1 MKTRI
6 KNKEEGTKI
15 LHIEIPSHLVEK
27 AAEEVYQEIKKI
39 AKIPGFRVGS
49 APQDLL
55 EKHYSKD
62 AKSEILKKLIPQGY
76 KRAIE
81 NHKVIPI
88 GFPSIFNISFEKGK
102 PLTFEAQVDIRPNIK
117 LRNYKGIKVK
127 KKRISLS
134 QQELDDA
141 FSHLRNVYAKYN
153 DVARPVR
160 KGDYAVC
167 DVEAFMEGKSITKKN
182 SNMWIL
188 ADKEASLL
196 GMGEE
201 LVGLTEG
208 QAKEIETRLPE
219 NYPDKKYAGKLAKF
233 NVLVNKVKEK
243 ELPVLDDAFAK
254 NLKADSL
261 EALKKEIESGIFK
274 RKENAL
280 KINMKN
286 QILDK
291 LLKDNKFAVPANIVQ
306 RQKEVLAKRLETE
319 LLRKG
324 LHKDEVARELGQ
336 KMQKLKEDARDRV
349 RVYFILD
356 DIALKEKI
364 EINDTDID
372 ERLESLAL
380 STGQSKEE
388 VKKYYEKENLLGGLA
403 EEIKED
409 KVLEFLLKEA
419 EKIEEK

>member
-6 KNKEEGTKI
+6 KNNKVGTKI
-15 LHIEIPSHLVEK
+15 LQIEIPPDLVEK
-27 AAEEVYQEIKKI
+27 VAEEVYQEIKRF

-62 AKSEILKKLIPQGY
+62 AKTEILKKLIPQGY
-76 KRAIE
+76 KTAIE
-81 NHKVIPI
+81 THKVIPI
-88 GFPSIFNISFEKGK
+88 GLPSIFNISFEKGK
-102 PLTFEAQVDIRPNIK
+102 PLTFEAEVDIRPNIK

-141 FSHLRNVYAKYN
+141 FSRLRDVYAKYS

-167 DVEAFMEGKSITKKN
+167 DVEAFVEGKPITKKN
-182 SNMWIL
+182 NNMWVL

-196 GMGEE
+196 DMGEE
-201 LVGLTEG
+201 LVGLTKG
-208 QAKEIETRLPE
+208 QAREIETKLPE
-219 NYPDKKYAGKLAKF
+219 SYPDKKYAGKLAKF
-233 NVLVNKVKEK
+233 KVLVNEVKEK
-243 ELPVLDDAFAK
+243 RLPALDDAFARD
-254 NLKADSL
+254 LKADNL
-261 EALKKEIESGIFK
+261 EALKKEIESGLFK

-280 KINMKN
+280 KIDMEN
-286 QILDK
+286 QILEK
-291 LLKDNKFAVPANIVQ
+291 LLKDNKFTVPANIVQ
-306 RQKEVLAKRLETE
+306 RQKEVLVKRFEAE

-324 LHKDEVARELGQ
+324 LHKDEVAKKLDQ
-336 KMQKLKEDARDRV
+336 KTQKLKEDAMDRV
-349 RVYFILD
+349 RIYFILD

-364 EINDTDID
+364 EINDKDID
-372 ERLESLAL
+372 ERLKSLAL
-380 STGQSKEE
+380 SAGQSQDE

-403 EEIKED
+403 EEIKD
-409 KVLEFLLKEA
+409 GKVLEFLLEEA

>member
-15 LHIEIPSHLVEK
+15 LQIEIPPDLVEK
-27 AAEEVYQEIKKI
+27 AAEEVYQEIKRF

-62 AKSEILKKLIPQGY
+62 AKAEILKKLIPQGY
-76 KRAIE
+76 KTAIE
-81 NHKVIPI
+81 THKVVPI
-88 GFPSIFNISFEKGK
+88 GLPSIFNISFEKGK
-102 PLTFEAQVDIRPNIK
+102 PLTFEAEVDIRPNIK

-141 FSHLRNVYAKYN
+141 FSRLRDVYAKYS

-167 DVEAFMEGKSITKKN
+167 DVEAFVEGKPITKKN
-182 SNMWIL
+182 NNMWVL

-201 LVGLTEG
+201 LVGLTKG
-208 QAKEIETRLPE
+208 QAREIETKLPE
-219 NYPDKKYAGKLAKF
+219 SYPDKKYAGKLAKF
-233 NVLVNKVKEK
+233 KVLVNEVKEK
-243 ELPVLDDAFAK
+243 RLPALDDAFARD
-254 NLKADSL
+254 LKADNL
-261 EALKKEIESGIFK
+261 EALKKEIESGLFK
-274 RKENAL
+274 RKENSL
-280 KINMKN
+280 KIDMEN

-291 LLKDNKFAVPANIVQ
+291 ILKDNKFTVPANIVQ
-306 RQKEVLAKRLETE
+306 RQKEVLVKRFEAE

-324 LHKDEVARELGQ
+324 LHKDEVARELDQ
-336 KMQKLKEDARDRV
+336 KTQKLKEDARDRV
-349 RVYFILD
+349 RIYFILD

-364 EINDTDID
+364 EINDKDID
-372 ERLESLAL
+372 ERLKSLAL
-380 STGQSKEE
+380 STGQSQGE

-403 EEIKED
+403 EEIKD
-409 KVLEFLLKEA
+409 GKVLEFLLEEA

>member
-15 LHIEIPSHLVEK
+15 LRIEIPPDLVEK
-27 AAEEVYQEIKKI
+27 VAEEVYQEIKRF

-62 AKSEILKKLIPQGY
+62 AKAEILKKLIPQGY
-76 KRAIE
+76 KTAIE
-81 NHKVIPI
+81 THKVVPI
-88 GFPSIFNISFEKGK
+88 GLPSIFNISFEKGK
-102 PLTFEAQVDIRPNIK
+102 PLTFEAEVDIRPNIK

-141 FSHLRNVYAKYN
+141 FSRLRDVYAKYS

-167 DVEAFMEGKSITKKN
+167 DVEAFVEGKPITKKN
-182 SNMWIL
+182 NNMWVL

-201 LVGLTEG
+201 LVGLTKG
-208 QAKEIETRLPE
+208 QAREIETKLPE
-219 NYPDKKYAGKLAKF
+219 SYPDKKYAGKLAKF
-233 NVLVNKVKEK
+233 KVLVNEVKEK
-243 ELPVLDDAFAK
+243 RLPALDDAFARD
-254 NLKADSL
+254 LKADNL
-261 EALKKEIESGIFK
+261 EALKKEIESGLFK

-280 KINMKN
+280 KIDMEN
-286 QILDK
+286 QILDR
-291 LLKDNKFAVPANIVQ
+291 LLKDNKFTVPANIVQ
-306 RQKEVLAKRLETE
+306 RQKEVLVKRFEAE

-324 LHKDEVARELGQ
+324 LHKDEVAKELDQ
-336 KMQKLKEDARDRV
+336 KTQKLEEDARDRV
-349 RVYFILD
+349 RIYFILD

-364 EINDTDID
+364 EINDKDID
-372 ERLESLAL
+372 ERLKSLAL
-380 STGQSKEE
+380 STGQSQGE

-403 EEIKED
+403 EEIKD
-409 KVLEFLLKEA
+409 GKVLEFLLEEA

>member
-6 KNKEEGTKI
+6 KNNKEGTKI
-15 LHIEIPSHLVEK
+15 LQIEIPPDLVEK
-27 AAEEVYQEIKKI
+27 AAEEVYQEIKRF

-81 NHKVIPI
+81 THKVIPI
-88 GFPSIFNISFEKGK
+88 GLPSIFNISFEKGK
-102 PLTFEAQVDIRPNIK
+102 PFTFEAEVDIRPNIK

-141 FSHLRNVYAKYN
+141 FSQLRNVYAKYS

-167 DVEAFMEGKSITKKN
+167 DVEAFVEGKPITKKN
-182 SNMWIL
+182 NNMWVL

-196 GMGEE
+196 GMGEK
-201 LVGLTEG
+201 LVGLTKG
-208 QAKEIETRLPE
+208 QAREIETKLPE
-219 NYPDKKYAGKLAKF
+219 SYPDKKYAGKLAKF
-233 NVLVNKVKEK
+233 KVLVNEVKEK
-243 ELPVLDDAFAK
+243 RLPILDDAFARD
-254 NLKADSL
+254 LKADNL
-261 EALKKEIESGIFK
+261 EALKKEIESGLFK
-274 RKENAL
+274 RKENTL
-280 KINMKN
+280 KIDMEN

-291 LLKDNKFAVPANIVQ
+291 LLKDNKFTVPANIVQ
-306 RQKEVLAKRLETE
+306 RQKEVLVKRFETE
-319 LLRKG
+319 LLRKS
-324 LHKDEVARELGQ
+324 LHKDEVAEKLGQ
-336 KMQKLKEDARDRV
+336 KMQKLKEDARDKV
-349 RVYFILD
+349 RIYFILD

-364 EINDTDID
+364 EISDKDMD
-372 ERLESLAL
+372 ERLKSIAL
-380 STGQSKEE
+380 SAGQSQEE

-403 EEIKED
+403 EEIKEG

>member
-6 KNKEEGTKI
+6 KNNKEGTKI
-15 LHIEIPSHLVEK
+15 LQIEIPPDLVEK
-27 AAEEVYQEIKKI
+27 AAEEVYQEIKRF

-62 AKSEILKKLIPQGY
+62 AKAEILKKLIPQGY
-76 KRAIE
+76 RKAIE
-81 NHKVIPI
+81 AHRVTPI
-88 GFPSIFNISFEKGK
+88 GLPQVFNISFENGK
-102 PLTFEAQVDIRPNIK
+102 PLTFEAEVDIRPNIK

-141 FSHLRNVYAKYN
+141 FSRLRDVYAKYS
-153 DVARPVR
+153 DVAGPVR

-167 DVEAFMEGKSITKKN
+167 DVEAFVEGKPITKKN
-182 SNMWIL
+182 NNMWVL

-196 GMGEE
+196 GMGEK
-201 LVGLTEG
+201 LVGLTKG
-208 QAKEIETRLPE
+208 QAREIETKLPE
-219 NYPDKKYAGKLAKF
+219 SYPDKKYAGKLAKF
-233 NVLVNKVKEK
+233 KVLVNEVKEK
-243 ELPVLDDAFAK
+243 RLPILDDAFARD
-254 NLKADSL
+254 LKADNL
-261 EALKKEIESGIFK
+261 EALKKEIESGLFK

-280 KINMKN
+280 KIDMEN

-291 LLKDNKFAVPANIVQ
+291 LLKDNKFTVPANIVQ
-306 RQKEVLAKRLETE
+306 RQKEVLVKRFETE

-324 LHKDEVARELGQ
+324 LHKDEVAKKLGQ
-336 KMQKLKEDARDRV
+336 KMQKLKEDARDKV
-349 RVYFILD
+349 RIYFILD

-364 EINDTDID
+364 EISDKDMD
-372 ERLESLAL
+372 ERLKSIAL
-380 STGQSKEE
+380 SAGQSQEE

-403 EEIKED
+403 EEIKEG

>member
-6 KNKEEGTKI
+6 KNNKVGTKI
-15 LHIEIPSHLVEK
+15 LQIEIPPDLVEK
-27 AAEEVYQEIKKI
+27 VAEEVYQEIKRF

-62 AKSEILKKLIPQGY
+62 AKAEILKKLIPQGY
-76 KRAIE
+76 KTAIE
-81 NHKVIPI
+81 THKVAPI
-88 GFPSIFNISFEKGK
+88 GLPSIFNISFEKGK
-102 PLTFEAQVDIRPNIK
+102 PLTFEAEVDIRPNIK

-141 FSHLRNVYAKYN
+141 FSRLRDVYAKYS

-167 DVEAFMEGKSITKKN
+167 DVEAFVEGKPITKKN
-182 SNMWIL
+182 NNMWVL

-201 LVGLTEG
+201 LVGLTKG
-208 QAKEIETRLPE
+208 QAREIETKLPE
-219 NYPDKKYAGKLAKF
+219 SYPDKKYAGKLTKF
-233 NVLVNKVKEK
+233 KVLVNEVKEK
-243 ELPVLDDAFAK
+243 CLPALDDAFARD
-254 NLKADSL
+254 LKADNL
-261 EALKKEIESGIFK
+261 EALKKEIESGLFK

-280 KINMKN
+280 KIDMEN
-286 QILDK
+286 QILEK
-291 LLKDNKFAVPANIVQ
+291 LLKDNKFTVPANIVQ
-306 RQKEVLAKRLETE
+306 RQKEVLVKRFETE

-324 LHKDEVARELGQ
+324 LHKDEVAEKLGQ
-336 KMQKLKEDARDRV
+336 KTQKLEEDARDRV
-349 RVYFILD
+349 RIYFILD

-364 EINDTDID
+364 EINDKDID
-372 ERLESLAL
+372 ERLKSLAL
-380 STGQSKEE
+380 STGQSQGE
-388 VKKYYEKENLLGGLA
+388 VKKYYEKEDLLGGLA
-403 EEIKED
+403 EEIKD
-409 KVLEFLLKEA
+409 GKVLEFLLEEA

>member
-15 LHIEIPSHLVEK
+15 LQIEIPPDLVEK
-27 AAEEVYQEIKKI
+27 VAEEVYQEIKRF

-49 APQDLL
+49 VPQDLL

-62 AKSEILKKLIPQGY
+62 AKAEILKKLIPQGY

-81 NHKVIPI
+81 THKVIPI

-102 PLTFEAQVDIRPNIK
+102 PLTFEAQVDIKPNVK

-134 QQELDDA
+134 QEELDDA
-141 FSHLRNVYAKYN
+141 FSRLRDVYAKYT
-153 DVARPVR
+153 DVARAVK

-167 DVEAFMEGKSITKKN
+167 DVEAFMEGKPITKKN
-182 SNMWIL
+182 NNMWIL
-188 ADKEASLL
+188 ADKETSLL

-201 LVGLTEG
+201 LVGLTKG
-208 QAKEIETRLPE
+208 QTKEMETKLPE
-219 NYPDKKYAGKLAKF
+219 TYPDKKYAGKPAKF
-233 NVLVNKVKEK
+233 KILVKEVKEK
-243 ELPVLDDAFAK
+243 ELPLLDDAFAK
-254 NLKADSL
+254 DLKVDNL
-261 EALKKEIESGIFK
+261 EALKKEIESGLFK

-280 KINMKN
+280 KMDMEN

-291 LLKDNKFAVPANIVQ
+291 LLKGNKFTVPASIVH
-306 RQKEVLAKRLETE
+306 RQKEALAKRMESE

-324 LHKDEVARELGQ
+324 LHKDEVAKKLVEVE
-336 KMQKLKEDARDRV
+336 QKLKEDARDKV
-349 RVYFILD
+349 RIYFILD

-364 EINDTDID
+364 EINDKDID
-372 ERLESLAL
+372 ERLKSLAL
-380 STGQSKEE
+380 STGQSQDE

-403 EEIKED
+403 EEIKEG

>member
-6 KNKEEGTKI
+6 KNNKVGTKI
-15 LHIEIPSHLVEK
+15 LQIEIPPDLVEK
-27 AAEEVYQEIKKI
+27 VAEEVYQEIKRF

-62 AKSEILKKLIPQGY
+62 AKAEILKKLIPQGY
-76 KRAIE
+76 KTAIE
-81 NHKVIPI
+81 THKVVPI
-88 GFPSIFNISFEKGK
+88 GLPSIFNISFEKGK
-102 PLTFEAQVDIRPNIK
+102 PLTFEAEVDIRPNIK

-141 FSHLRNVYAKYN
+141 FSRLRDVYAKYS

-167 DVEAFMEGKSITKKN
+167 DVEAFVEGKPITKKN
-182 SNMWIL
+182 NNMWVL

-201 LVGLTEG
+201 LVGLTKG
-208 QAKEIETRLPE
+208 QAREIETKLPE
-219 NYPDKKYAGKLAKF
+219 SYPDKKYAGKLAKF
-233 NVLVNKVKEK
+233 KVLVNEVKEK
-243 ELPVLDDAFAK
+243 RLPALDDAFARD
-254 NLKADSL
+254 LKADNL
-261 EALKKEIESGIFK
+261 EALKKEIESGLFK

-280 KINMKN
+280 KIDMEN
-286 QILDK
+286 QILEK
-291 LLKDNKFAVPANIVQ
+291 LLKDNKFTVPANIVQ
-306 RQKEVLAKRLETE
+306 RQKEVLVKRFEAE

-324 LHKDEVARELGQ
+324 LHKDEVAKELDQ
-336 KMQKLKEDARDRV
+336 KTQKLKEDARDRV
-349 RVYFILD
+349 RIYFILD

-364 EINDTDID
+364 EINDKDID
-372 ERLESLAL
+372 ERLKSLAL
-380 STGQSKEE
+380 STGQSQGE

-403 EEIKED
+403 EEIKEG